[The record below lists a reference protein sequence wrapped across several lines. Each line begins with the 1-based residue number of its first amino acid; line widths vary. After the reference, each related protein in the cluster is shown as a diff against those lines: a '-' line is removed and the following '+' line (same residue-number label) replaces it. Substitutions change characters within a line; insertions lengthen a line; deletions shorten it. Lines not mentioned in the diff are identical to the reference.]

1 MTAEYD
7 AADRLLREVQTF
19 QGRSQ
24 VLSYAYDRLDRRISS
39 KLDEKDEVGYEWDL
53 ANRLT
58 AIHYAGQATRY
69 SWDAAGR
76 LLKKTLPN
84 GITADYGYDAANRL
98 LSIDYKKADG
108 SRIDQLSYSYDARG
122 QRSSKSVAAQHLGV
136 ETPMTA
142 EYDAADRMS
151 RITLRPGQ
159 PGRES
164 CVLSY
169 DANGNL
175 AEKACDGA
183 SGTTRYGWDS
193 LNKLAIITGPG
204 LNAGF
209 AYDALGRRVSRT
221 LNGEVTW
228 YSYDGEQAIAETK
241 SGVTTRLLT
250 GLAVDELIATYTQG
264 QQRVML
270 SDALGSILGETRAD
284 GSRATTR
291 TYSPYGETSH
301 SGEAPSSSTAYTGR
315 EQDSGNLYYY
325 RARFYD
331 PQLKRFTQS
340 DPIGL
345 EGCMNTYAYADGSPT
360 MKTDPLGLATF
371 MCTKPL
377 HALGGEGSRS
387 GPDIWGNPLYH
398 QYLCINDGKGGYTCG
413 GQDQRGQKWYDPISG
428 PGKPSNDKYD
438 PQTCEQKEP
447 DNNCIEQCLV
457 KKFAGPRPRYGIPF
471 GTDCQEWSDDALKDC
486 QKQCKKK

>member
-1 MTAEYD
+1 MSTTV
-7 AADRLLREVQTF
+7 REPDGTTRMARF
-19 QGRSQ
+19 G
-24 VLSYAYDRLDRRISS
+24 
-39 KLDEKDEVGYEWDL
+39 
-53 ANRLT
+53 NRLT

-159 PGRES
+159 PGREER

-193 LNKLAIITGPG
+193 LNKLASITGPG

-221 LNGEVTW
+221 LNGEVSW

-284 GSRATTR
+284 GSRATIR

-331 PQLKRFTQS
+331 PQLKRFLS
-340 DPIGL
+340 EDPIGL
-345 EGCMNTYAYADGSPT
+345 EGGINYFAYVVGDPVFF
-360 MKTDPLGLATF
+360 TDPSGNIFVPGAIIGGIVGGITAAATGQSILGGAVSGAIGGAFPGGGVIINAAIGAAAGVAGYLSDSGCPDGMRPTAGAVAQNAA
-371 MCTKPL
+371 L
-377 HALGGEGSRS
+377 GALGGVVGRAI
-387 GPDIWGNPLYH
+387 GFGNGL
-398 QYLCINDGKGGYTCG
+398 QAVRGGAGGASAVGRAYNAQAAGGAMYGTGLTYAVPSPECTC
-413 GQDQRGQKWYDPISG
+413 K
-428 PGKPSNDKYD
+428 
-438 PQTCEQKEP
+438 
-447 DNNCIEQCLV
+447 
-457 KKFAGPRPRYGIPF
+457 
-471 GTDCQEWSDDALKDC
+471 
-486 QKQCKKK
+486 

>member
-1 MTAEYD
+1 MSTTV
-7 AADRLLREVQTF
+7 REPDGTTRMARF
-19 QGRSQ
+19 G
-24 VLSYAYDRLDRRISS
+24 
-39 KLDEKDEVGYEWDL
+39 
-53 ANRLT
+53 NRLT

-159 PGRES
+159 PGREER

-193 LNKLAIITGPG
+193 LNKLASITGPG

-221 LNGEVTW
+221 LNGEVSW

-270 SDALGSILGETRAD
+270 SDALGSVLGETRAD
-284 GSRATTR
+284 GSRATIR
-291 TYSPYGETSH
+291 TYSPYGETSQ

-331 PQLKRFTQS
+331 PQLKRFLS
-340 DPIGL
+340 EDPIGL
-345 EGCMNTYAYADGSPT
+345 AGGGNVYVYVEGDPLSF
-360 MKTDPLGLATF
+360 TDPTGEFIPQLIGFGIGVGLEYLTNPCASAGDLLLAGGLG
-371 MCTKPL
+371 
-377 HALGGEGSRS
+377 ALGGGLSKAAFLRLGAKSRTRDTGLEWSHSIARRTVDRYTS
-387 GPDIWGNPLYH
+387 GALNKAL
-398 QYLCINDGKGGYTCG
+398 N
-413 GQDQRGQKWYDPISG
+413 QRGGLNGSWRTPASHARHDPSRHV
-428 PGKPSNDKYD
+428 PGVD
-438 PQTCEQKEP
+438 PLPLPLRALDRIP
-447 DNNCIEQCLV
+447 DWLKGTGV
-457 KKFAGPRPRYGIPF
+457 GGGVGAAVAGS
-471 GTDCQEWSDDALKDC
+471 DCAC
-486 QKQCKKK
+486 R